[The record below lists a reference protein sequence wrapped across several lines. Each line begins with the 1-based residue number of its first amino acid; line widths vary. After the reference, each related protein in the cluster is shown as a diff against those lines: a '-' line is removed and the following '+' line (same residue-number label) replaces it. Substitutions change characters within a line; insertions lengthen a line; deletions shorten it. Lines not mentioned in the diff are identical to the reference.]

1 LSSLYHSKV
10 PKSIALKSSFDGRP
24 CLAGVFYEGTKTYVK
39 KLKRNSLYWSLK
51 SYPIDDL
58 VLEELKKRD
67 CNTIVIHV
75 SDTGDRYSIGFD
87 TFIEYAQSIDWSKKD
102 PRFPLRW
109 YCPLEHW
116 QKLPSGEERVA

>member
-1 LSSLYHSKV
+1 MSSLYHSTV
-10 PKSIALKSSFDGRP
+10 LKSTFNGKP
-24 CLAGVFYEGTKTYVK
+24 CFAGVFYEETKTYVK

-58 VLEELKKRD
+58 ILEELKKLD
-67 CNTIVIHV
+67 CNTLFIEV

-87 TFIEYAQSIDWSKKD
+87 TFIEHAQSIDWSKKD

-109 YCPLEHW
+109 YCPLDHW
-116 QKLPSGEERVA
+116 RKLPSGEERVA